1 MFLSSSGKEIKNH
14 NRDSGSKNI
23 VLKEINK
30 QRRKEGRK
38 AGRTPDRAVGSVP
51 CSRGGL
57 TEDCNVADGLGASGY
72 EKCHRSRDDIS
83 FGDGTDKD
91 VDDHYYSSSL
101 FISDPFL

>member
-1 MFLSSSGKEIKNH
+1 
-14 NRDSGSKNI
+14 
-23 VLKEINK
+23 LKEINK

-38 AGRTPDRAVGSVP
+38 EGRQEELPIEPSVAFLVQG
-51 CSRGGL
+51 GGL

-72 EKCHRSRDDIS
+72 EKCRRSRDDIS